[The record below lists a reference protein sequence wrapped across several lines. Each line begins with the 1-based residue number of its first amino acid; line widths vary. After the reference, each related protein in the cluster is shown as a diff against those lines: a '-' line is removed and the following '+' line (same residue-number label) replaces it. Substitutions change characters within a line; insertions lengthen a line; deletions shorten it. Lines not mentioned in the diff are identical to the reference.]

1 MGSYAD
7 WDEET
12 RIEFLTREL
21 EGKRPLI
28 PPAMPMTND
37 VREVQSF
44 MSIVDSM
51 PHVPCQ
57 HYPATVTICHH
68 CTIVCC
74 LHRLTI
80 PA

>member
-37 VREVQSF
+37 VREVQSIT
-44 MSIVDSM
+44 SIVDSM
-51 PHVPCQ
+51 PHVP
-57 HYPATVTICHH
+57 
-68 CTIVCC
+68 
-74 LHRLTI
+74 
-80 PA
+80 